1 MIGRIGRR
9 RGNKIVN
16 KKHYMARIRFK
27 KINKVRATKEMFP
40 KLRRPSFYVWYKSE
54 MGFDE
59 RALYWLRNDTDKH
72 FVRRLL

>member
-9 RGNKIVN
+9 RGNKIVD
-16 KKHYMARIRFK
+16 KKHHMARIRFK

-40 KLRRPSFYVWYKSE
+40 KLRRPPFYVWGRSGI
-54 MGFDE
+54 GFDE
-59 RALYWLRNDTDKH
+59 RALYWLRNKTDMH